1 MLDKP
6 KCASLTFPQNK
17 INRKFDRK
25 TMIYPVVAPSHKAL
39 GDPLTNSYKT
49 DSAKYDYI
57 RKSFSKTQQ
66 PFIFLP

>member
-1 MLDKP
+1 
-6 KCASLTFPQNK
+6 
-17 INRKFDRK
+17 
-25 TMIYPVVAPSHKAL
+25 MIYPVVAPSHKAL